1 MKWVCMGEPNTWCA
15 SPPAPA
21 SLPNKPFWARFSTE
35 SQHDSMPTAAKAGCR
50 GGGSPMPGAGSI
62 LTWAGPRV
70 WLLFA
75 LMEDLQAPFQGNSGT
90 KQFPKAVLLTNEGF
104 QAFVLNPMLF
114 SLQSAKKK
122 SKRRRDDLKC

>member
-1 MKWVCMGEPNTWCA
+1 
-15 SPPAPA
+15 
-21 SLPNKPFWARFSTE
+21 
-35 SQHDSMPTAAKAGCR
+35 
-50 GGGSPMPGAGSI
+50 MPGAGSI
-62 LTWAGPRV
+62 LTGEGPRV

-90 KQFPKAVLLTNEGF
+90 KQFPKTVLLTNEGF